1 MKKVRDFFYCI
12 GQGFKNIRRHFL
24 FTMASV
30 GTITACIFLFSVF
43 YSIVEN
49 LQYTVRVVEETVG
62 VTVFF
67 DKELTEE
74 EIFAVG
80 EKIKARPEVREMT
93 YISGDEAWESFQ
105 KEYLAGAEDLAAGF
119 IEDNPLANMPSY
131 AIYLN
136 DIEKQTEFVSWLES
150 LDTVRRVNASSVA
163 AGGLVD
169 MNNAIGYVS
178 IGLIV
183 ILLGVSVF
191 LINNT
196 ISMAIS
202 TRKDE
207 IRIMRLVGATKSF
220 IRAPFI
226 VEGLIIG
233 LFGAAVPL
241 GLMWVLYDK
250 AIAYLE
256 SKLAI
261 LTGLLSFLTIYD
273 IMRVLVP
280 VAAALG
286 IGIGLLGSRG
296 AVRKHLKV

>member
-1 MKKVRDFFYCI
+1 MKLRTLFYCI
-12 GQGFKNIRRHFL
+12 GQGLRNIRRHLL
-24 FTMASV
+24 FTVASI
-30 GTITACIFLFSVF
+30 GTITACIFLFSAF
-43 YSIVEN
+43 YCVVEN
-49 LQYTVRVVEETVG
+49 LRYTVKMVEETVG

-67 DKELTEE
+67 DKDLSEE
-74 EIFAVG
+74 EIAYIG
-80 EKIKARPEVREMT
+80 EVIKARPEVREMT
-93 YISGDEAWESFQ
+93 YISGEEAWDTFQ
-105 KEYLAGAEDLAAGF
+105 KDYMEGAEELAAGF
-119 IEDNPLANMPSY
+119 IDDNPLANMPSY
-131 AIYLN
+131 TIYLK
-136 DIEKQTEFVSWLES
+136 DIEQQSEFVGWLEG
-150 LDTVRRVNASSVA
+150 LEHVRRVNASSVA

-178 IGLIV
+178 IGLIA

-202 TRKDE
+202 ARKDE
-207 IRIMRLVGATKSF
+207 IRIMRLVGATKAF

-233 LFGAAVPL
+233 LFGAAIPL
-241 GLMWVLYDK
+241 GLVWLLYDR
-250 AIAYLE
+250 AIEYLE

-261 LTGLLSFLTIYD
+261 LAGLLTFLTISD
-273 IMRVLVP
+273 VMQVLIP

-286 IGIGLLGSRG
+286 LGIGLLGSIG

>member
-1 MKKVRDFFYCI
+1 MRLRTVFYCI
-12 GQGFKNIRRHFL
+12 GQGLRNIRRHFL
-24 FTMASV
+24 YTIASI

-43 YSIVEN
+43 YCIVEN
-49 LQYTVRVVEETVG
+49 LRYTVRMVEETVG

-67 DKELTEE
+67 DKELSEE
-74 EIFAVG
+74 EIMEIGDV
-80 EKIKARPEVREMT
+80 IQTRPEVREMI
-93 YISGDEAWESFQ
+93 YVSGEEAWESFQ
-105 KEYLAGAEDLAAGF
+105 QDYLAGAEELAAGF
-119 IEDNPLANMPSY
+119 IDDNPLANMPSY
-131 AIYLN
+131 TIYLN
-136 DIEKQTEFVSWLES
+136 DIEQQAEFVEWLEG
-150 LDTVRRVNASSVA
+150 LTHVRRVNASSVA

-178 IGLIV
+178 IGLVV
-183 ILLGVSVF
+183 ILLGVSIF

-202 TRKDE
+202 ARREE

-233 LFGAAVPL
+233 LFGAAIPL
-241 GLMWVLYDK
+241 GLVWLLYDR
-250 AIAYLE
+250 ALLYLE

-261 LTGLLSFLTIYD
+261 LAGLLTFLPIYTVMQLL
-273 IMRVLVP
+273 IP

-286 IGIGLLGSRG
+286 LGVGLLGSWG

>member
-1 MKKVRDFFYCI
+1 MRLRTVFYCI
-12 GQGFKNIRRHFL
+12 GQGVKNIRRHFL
-24 FTMASV
+24 YTMASI

-43 YSIVEN
+43 YCIVEN
-49 LQYTVRVVEETVG
+49 LRYTVRMVEETVG

-67 DKELTEE
+67 DKELSEE
-74 EIFAVG
+74 EIMDMGAV
-80 EKIKARPEVREMT
+80 IQARPEVREMT
-93 YISGDEAWESFQ
+93 YVSGEEAWASFQ
-105 KEYLAGAEDLAAGF
+105 QDYLAGAEELAEGF
-119 IEDNPLANMPSY
+119 IDDNPLANMPSY
-131 AIYLN
+131 TIYLN
-136 DIEKQTEFVSWLES
+136 DIEQQSEFVEWLEG
-150 LDTVRRVNASSVA
+150 LEHVRRVNASSVA

-183 ILLGVSVF
+183 ILLGVSIF

-202 TRKDE
+202 ARREE

-233 LFGAAVPL
+233 LFGAVIPL
-241 GLMWVLYDK
+241 GLLWLLYDK
-250 AIAYLE
+250 ALLYLE

-261 LTGLLSFLTIYD
+261 LAGLLTFLTIYD
-273 IMRVLVP
+273 VMQVLIP

-286 IGIGLLGSRG
+286 LGIGLLGSWG
-296 AVRKHLKV
+296 AVRKHLRV

>member
-1 MKKVRDFFYCI
+1 MKFHTLFYCI
-12 GQGFKNIRRHFL
+12 GQGLKNIRRHFL
-24 FTMASV
+24 YTMASI
-30 GTITACIFLFSVF
+30 GTITACIFLFSAF
-43 YSIVEN
+43 YCVVEN
-49 LQYTVRVVEETVG
+49 LRYTVQMVEETVG

-67 DKELTEE
+67 DKSLSEE
-74 EIFAVG
+74 EVATMGDV
-80 EKIKARPEVREMT
+80 IKARPEVREMT
-93 YISGDEAWESFQ
+93 YVSGEEAWANFQ
-105 KEYLAGAEDLAAGF
+105 KEYLKGAEDLAEGF
-119 IEDNPLANMPSY
+119 IDDNPLANMPSY
-131 AIYLN
+131 TIYLK
-136 DIEKQTEFVSWLES
+136 DIEQQTEFVEWLKGLEN
-150 LDTVRRVNASSVA
+150 VRQVNASSVA

-202 TRKDE
+202 ARKDE
-207 IRIMRLVGATKSF
+207 IRIMRLVGATKAF

-233 LFGAAVPL
+233 LFGAAIPL
-241 GLMWVLYDK
+241 GLVMLLYDR
-250 AIAYLE
+250 AIIYLE

-261 LTGLLSFLTIYD
+261 LAGLLTFLTVQD
-273 IMRVLVP
+273 VMQVLIP

-286 IGIGLLGSRG
+286 LGIGLLGSSG